1 MTKLSDVVRVERRF
15 ALSARLDSDLT
26 GSPPLNGYVLQASV
40 RKSLIGMAESI
51 VDSGQRAFTWT
62 GPYGGGKSCAALLVG
77 SLVAGSADQRKVA
90 RDIVDAQFAQT
101 FSKAFPE
108 DDGPWKIL
116 ALTGR
121 RADLHEELALAA
133 SKTFRWSKKETS
145 LALKDTNYLITML
158 ELLAGECGGLLV
170 VIDELGKFFE
180 HATGSGGD
188 VHILQDIAERAA
200 RSKANM
206 VVVGILHQSFEQYAG
221 RLGKTARTEWA
232 KVQGRYQNVPF
243 SAQSDEI
250 VALVAAA
257 VVAKKTP
264 EEAWKLARETAI
276 EISTRRPVD
285 IDVLA
290 DVLAGAW
297 PLHPVTSLLL
307 GPVSRQRFAQNER
320 SVFGFL
326 SSSEPH
332 GFQAHLLSAPASGPE
347 AWFGPDQLWDYLLS
361 SFGSA
366 LAVGPDGSRLT
377 LAIEAVERAAL
388 RGPLSERLT
397 KAAAMIEF
405 FRNGSGLAVSDKI
418 LRLCASNE
426 DSSTVDEAL
435 RELVDRAILIRQPRL
450 GGYAIFAGSD
460 FDLEEAI
467 KTYSDQPDV
476 EALLDVPSR
485 LDVGPIAAKRHYFN
499 TGALRTF
506 DVVLQVAHEVPRDFS
521 LWAATTAER
530 LAKRKRRSTGI
541 MVLLMPVAQTIEA
554 YPEELALA
562 LSRHL
567 EENGVT
573 AAVAL
578 PSDSELL
585 RANIGDLYALDRI
598 EAAHPQLEGDR
609 IARREVASRRA
620 QLMEL
625 AREELLTCFSTAQW
639 WSLGTKAPE
648 LDGSNISVVASNV
661 MDAAF
666 EDGPIIQSELLNR
679 DKPSTSAMAGL
690 RALAHAMVGHARSES
705 LDIAGFPAEK
715 GLYLTVIKPLGLH
728 RENADGVLGFTDPD
742 KSVSGRRLEPAWRV
756 LASGKRIKLSD
767 LYDRWS
773 QRPIGMKRG
782 VMPLIA
788 LAFLLAHRDT
798 VAVYVDGAFEAV
810 IDDVFVDRMMQDPA
824 GVELRRVVRSKKN
837 EAFMLRLATLLS
849 SEKETI
855 NAASLPVASALYQR
869 FRALPIW
876 SQRTSSISPKAQ
888 RVRDIILKA
897 SDPEALLFVDLANT
911 LKDEIDPAVSVTS
924 ALLEAEIAYPKMLAE
939 LRKKLARELGVD
951 AETFAGLGSR
961 AATASGVT
969 ADLRLD
975 AFAARAGAFAD
986 GQGDV
991 EGLASLL
998 VHKPPRNWSDKEQ
1011 EQASFELAKLARRFR
1026 EAEAF
1031 AAVKGRAP
1039 TARAISVVV
1048 GLDPDADPHFHTF
1061 EVTDSEMQ
1069 DAEELATELIKRLKK
1084 SKFRTTVELAALA
1097 RVVERLSVEE
1107 AGELQ

>member
-77 SLVAGSADQRKVA
+77 SLVAGSTDQRRVA
-90 RDIVDAQFAQT
+90 RDIVDKQFAQT

-108 DDGPWKIL
+108 DNGHWRIL

-121 RADLHEELALAA
+121 RADLHEELALVA
-133 SKTFRWSKKETS
+133 SKTFRWSKKETA

-158 ELLAGECGGLLV
+158 ELLAGECGGLLI

-206 VVVGILHQSFEQYAG
+206 VVIGILHQSFEQYAG
-221 RLGKTARTEWA
+221 RLGKTARIEWA

-264 EEAWKLARETAI
+264 EEARTLARETAI

-326 SSSEPH
+326 SSSEPN
-332 GFQAHLLSAPASGPE
+332 GFQAHLLSAPASGAE

-405 FRNGSGLAVSDKI
+405 FRSGSGLAVSDKI
-418 LRLCASNE
+418 LRLCASDE

-460 FDLEEAI
+460 FDLDDAI
-467 KTYSDQPDV
+467 RTYSDQPDV
-476 EALLDVPSR
+476 EALLDVPAR

-506 DVVLQVAHEVPRDFS
+506 DVVLQVAHEVPKDFS
-521 LWAATTAER
+521 RWAASTAER
-530 LAKRKRRSTGI
+530 LSRRKRRSTGI
-541 MVLLMPVAQTIEA
+541 IVLLAPVAQTIEA
-554 YPEELALA
+554 SPDELALS

-578 PSDSELL
+578 PADSEVL
-585 RANIGDLYALDRI
+585 RANIDDLYALDRI

-625 AREELLTCFSTAQW
+625 AREELLKSFSTAQW
-639 WSLGTKAPE
+639 WSLGARASE
-648 LDGSNISVVASNV
+648 LDGSNISVVASSV

-666 EDGPIIQSELLNR
+666 KDGPIIQSELLNR

-705 LDIAGFPAEK
+705 LGITGFPAEK

-728 RENADGVLGFTDPD
+728 RDNADGVLGFTDPD
-742 KSVSGRRLEPAWRV
+742 QSVAGRSLEPAWRV
-756 LASGKRIKLSD
+756 LVNGKRIKLSD

-810 IDDVFVDRMMQDPA
+810 IDDVFVDRMMQNPA

-849 SEKETI
+849 GEEAI
-855 NAASLPVASALYQR
+855 AAAALPVASALYQR

-876 SQRTSSISPKAQ
+876 SQRTSSLSAKAQ

-911 LKDEIDPAVSVTS
+911 LKDEIDPAVAVTS

-939 LRKKLARELGVD
+939 LRKKLAHELGVD

-1011 EQASFELAKLARRFR
+1011 EQATFELAKLARRFR

-1039 TARAISVVV
+1039 TARAISVAV
-1048 GLDPDADPHFHTF
+1048 GLDPGADPHFHTF

-1069 DAEELATELIKRLKK
+1069 DAEDLATELLKRLKK
-1084 SKFRTTVELAALA
+1084 RKFRTTIELAALA
-1097 RVVERLSVEE
+1097 RVVERLSVDE